1 MDQVKAVED
10 IIAPTLRA
18 GGYSLVRVRLSGSR
32 RQTLQVMAER
42 SDGAA
47 MTVDDCA
54 NISGAVSPILEVEGA
69 IGGAYDLEI
78 SSPGIDRPLVKP
90 EDFNRYAGFEAQ
102 IETKTLLY
110 GRRKFRGR
118 LVGATNSA
126 VSVDL
131 VDTVGV
137 LQIPFVEITDAKLM
151 LTEDLLRVARKR
163 DGQ

>member
-10 IIAPTLRA
+10 IISPTLRA
-18 GGYSLVRVRLSGSR
+18 RGYSLVRVRLSGSQ

-42 SDGAA
+42 SDGVA

-54 NISGAVSPILEVEGA
+54 NISGAVAPILEVKDP

-78 SSPGIDRPLVKP
+78 SSPGLDRPLVKP
-90 EDFNRYAGFEAQ
+90 EDFNRYAGSEAQ
-102 IETKTLLY
+102 VETKTLLH
-110 GRRKFRGR
+110 GRQKFRGR
-118 LVGATNSA
+118 LVGTTNSA

-131 VDTVGV
+131 VDAVGV
-137 LQIPFVEITDAKLM
+137 LQIPFAEIINAKLI

-163 DGQ
+163 DG